1 MSVALLDNPD
11 QKINPEYCL
20 LLQEVYDYQQQH
32 AVASQDGRVSDLL
45 GDQKEEALVYGPDTQ
60 EHLSR

>member
-1 MSVALLDNPD
+1 MR
-11 QKINPEYCL
+11 I

-45 GDQKEEALVYGPDTQ
+45 GDQVGQRRIGQGGPGFGW
-60 EHLSR
+60 